1 VNKFKSTANLSLPL
15 SLKLVKKD
23 MQIKNLLFALT
34 FMMASTL
41 QVKAQNEKQDNI
53 FKRWFVGSSLLMLGN
68 FIPNDPNPPEYMQ
81 LNVGYR
87 ITPKDVLSLD
97 FKRSVYTWPI
107 GIPFGPSFDA
117 PGLNYPGHARI
128 LAPTVGYQRFL
139 WKGLFTSVH
148 ALNAFEKYMDE
159 DNKKIGN
166 GYTLYLN
173 FHLGYQFKFFKNRFF
188 FEPAIGCS
196 YWPVRTNIPE
206 SFKAVEQ
213 KWPNYF
219 IQPGLNFGF
228 NF

>member
-1 VNKFKSTANLSLPL
+1 MQKKILGFALSL
-15 SLKLVKKD
+15 
-23 MQIKNLLFALT
+23 
-34 FMMASTL
+34 MMASTL
-41 QVKAQNEKQDNI
+41 KVNAQYVKQDSTY
-53 FKRWFVGSSLLMLGN
+53 KRWFVGSSLLMLGN
-68 FIPNDPNPPEYMQ
+68 FSKVGNPEYIQ

-87 ITPKDVLSLD
+87 ITPKDVVSLE
-97 FKRSVYTWPI
+97 FKRSVYSWPI

-128 LAPTVGYQRFL
+128 LAPTVGYQRFW
-139 WKGLFTSVH
+139 WKGIYTSFH

-159 DNKKIGN
+159 NGKKIGN

-196 YWPVRTNIPE
+196 YWPIRTNVPE
-206 SFKAVEQ
+206 SFRLAEK

-219 IQPGLNFGF
+219 IQPGLHFGYNF
-228 NF
+228 NFRKKK

>member
-1 VNKFKSTANLSLPL
+1 MQKKILFIGLVLITAS
-15 SLKLVKKD
+15 
-23 MQIKNLLFALT
+23 ALT
-34 FMMASTL
+34 L
-41 QVKAQNEKQDNI
+41 NAQNTEQDSTY
-53 FKRWFVGSSLLMLGN
+53 KKWFIGSSLFILGN
-68 FIPNDPNPPEYMQ
+68 FIPNDPNPPEYIQ
-81 LNVGYR
+81 LNAGYR
-87 ITPKDVLSLD
+87 ITPKDVVSFD
-97 FKRSVYTWPI
+97 FKRSIYSWPL

-128 LAPTVGYQRFL
+128 LAPTIGYQRFL
-139 WKGLFTSVH
+139 WKGAFTSLH
-148 ALNAFEKYMDE
+148 ALNAFEKYLDK

-173 FHLGYQFKFFKNRFF
+173 FHLGYQLKFFKNRFF

-196 YWPVRTNIPE
+196 YWPVRTDVPD
-206 SFKAVEQ
+206 SFKLAEK